1 MKHLDFI
8 KNRRSIRKYQDRIVP
23 DDLLKDLLEES
34 FRASTMGNMQLYS
47 VVITKDEEM
56 KRKLAPSHFN
66 QPMITNASAVLTF
79 CADFNRFSKW
89 CEIRD
94 AKPGYDNFLSFI
106 NAASDAL
113 LVVQNFCTLA
123 EANGLGICYIGTTIY
138 NPDPIIELLQLPTLV
153 MPIAT
158 ITVGYPAEE
167 PQQTDRLPVE
177 HLIHHETYHDYSK
190 DDLDACYVFKESLPE
205 NKYFVEENGKQTL
218 AQVFTD
224 VRYKKE
230 DNEFMSEGLLKTLR
244 KQGFLK

>member
-1 MKHLDFI
+1 
-8 KNRRSIRKYQDRIVP
+8 
-23 DDLLKDLLEES
+23 
-34 FRASTMGNMQLYS
+34 MGNMQLYS

-190 DDLDACYVFKESLPE
+190 VDLDACYAFKESLPE
-205 NKYFVEENGKQTL
+205 NKHFIEENGKKTL

-224 VRYKKE
+224 VRYKKA

>member
-23 DDLLKDLLEES
+23 DDLLNDLLEES

-47 VVITKDEEM
+47 VVITKEEEM

-190 DDLDACYVFKESLPE
+190 DDLDACYAFKESLPE
-205 NKYFVEENGKQTL
+205 NKHFIEENGKKTL

-224 VRYKKE
+224 VRYKKA

>member
-23 DDLLKDLLEES
+23 DDLLNDLLEES

-190 DDLDACYVFKESLPE
+190 VDLDACYAFKESLPE
-205 NKYFVEENGKQTL
+205 NKHFIEENGKKTL

-224 VRYKKE
+224 VRYKKA